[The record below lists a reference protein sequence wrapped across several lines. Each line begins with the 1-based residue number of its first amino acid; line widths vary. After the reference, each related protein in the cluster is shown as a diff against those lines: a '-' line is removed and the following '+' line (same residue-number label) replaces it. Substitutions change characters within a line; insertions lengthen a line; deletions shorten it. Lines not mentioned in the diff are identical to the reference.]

1 MVLEKNGILTEFLR
15 LGLPSS
21 GSPTLSSQV
30 VPLPLQSVIHWG
42 CKLLCSNGHLDRSRC
57 GGPSFTPHHL
67 TFMMLFQILGRLS
80 YQRSQIHKHT
90 GSPNRTITWRTRR
103 FCLCNTH
110 GLKREWKR
118 QYRPTSGPW
127 NFHLTEMK
135 DDITCPKSGITS
147 LKRGWR
153 RKVLGPPME
162 GVGAVWGIWLAF
174 PFVSNTIWRLRHTE
188 EGCSCSWKLKK
199 VSWKKILC
207 YLVIGYWNYLH
218 IW

>member
-1 MVLEKNGILTEFLR
+1 MWWSQLYSSSTSPLWCYSRYWAGCPIR
-15 LGLPSS
+15 GLKYTNIQAAPTAPS
-21 GSPTLSSQV
+21 L
-30 VPLPLQSVIHWG
+30 
-42 CKLLCSNGHLDRSRC
+42 
-57 GGPSFTPHHL
+57 
-67 TFMMLFQILGRLS
+67 
-80 YQRSQIHKHT
+80 
-90 GSPNRTITWRTRR
+90 WRTQR

-110 GLKREWKR
+110 GLKGEWKR

-127 NFHLTEMK
+127 NLHLTEMK

-147 LKRGWR
+147 LNRGWW

-162 GVGAVWGIWLAF
+162 GVGAVWGILLAF
-174 PFVSNTIWRLRHTE
+174 PFASNTIWRLRHTE

-199 VSWKKILC
+199 VLWKKILC